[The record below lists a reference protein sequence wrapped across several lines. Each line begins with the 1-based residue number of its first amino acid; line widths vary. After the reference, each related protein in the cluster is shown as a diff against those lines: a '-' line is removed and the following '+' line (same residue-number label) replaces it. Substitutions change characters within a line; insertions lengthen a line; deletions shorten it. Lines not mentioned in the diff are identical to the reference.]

1 MKEIRMSRQGIKG
14 LCLLLAMLLIFWAV
28 MPMGEVRAAQEN
40 HYHDPVDNW
49 LTAGNRTS
57 ELDANAVVTKE
68 TFTCFYC
75 GKQTQ
80 FTVWRTPEYTK
91 DGKSALSHN
100 VMFSDGT
107 MVDGKTVGSIM
118 DGTPGVDAYYT
129 GYHWSK
135 AVCEKCNTMNSHG
148 EVTNYE
154 FNKNVYMLYDCDTD
168 FTEELP
174 DEVTYEYADKTY
186 HTKTTKGGTYCCFCF
201 GTHKTEDSK
210 LEKHDV
216 AETIRPELAHQRFV
230 EMEKCTLC
238 DYTAT
243 DYVAAKSV
251 VASYYGVLD
260 GKPHTVTVSD
270 LSDKGVSTKIRYG
283 NSADSCTLT
292 SAPNY
297 TDEGQYTVYYEI
309 TYTYNNTDMTENG
322 VAYVWLH
329 DETAE
334 DDTCDCGCG
343 AENCDCLDKNC
354 SGGCCGNTCGDKHHF
369 VLLDSTKAGCLT
381 LGYDRY
387 LCTNCGKIEKRNY
400 VNATDH
406 AWQQIVVR
414 EATCEVGGKVL
425 NICRNCGEVKEET
438 TAKGEHSYTTYTVK
452 PTCVGSGYTV
462 KECKNCGDRH
472 ITDIEPAAAHKYES
486 IITPASCEL
495 GGSTLHLCSGCGSS
509 FVTDYTEPTGHSWDE
524 DSYVTNATCTGD
536 GVMEYRCVRCGYHR
550 LEGDLANGHIPG
562 KAVSCT
568 ENQVCEVCGAIL
580 VVATGHSEGEWIVDK
595 EPTLRSE
602 GSRHKECK
610 TCGET
615 LQTESIDRLTKQ
627 DITDNK
633 GEVTV
638 GGYLVIVTDTQTDRL
653 VYNAEVS
660 LTKDSNKEYKLQI
673 ALPKGKLLD
682 YDRQTTIT
690 VKLAKNKTAVK
701 NLQIEVIDRNGNVAS
716 GTTDRLG
723 QVTVP
728 AGDKYINTQTITH
741 KAYVQGYPDGSFQPN
756 GNVTRA
762 EAAAMLARL
771 LAEDKGDSIWGRMR
785 FRDVASGSWY
795 ADYIN
800 YLAGYGIAVGRGNN
814 EFAPNAAI
822 SRAEFVAMAVRF
834 CEEYGEGRQTNTTN
848 VTRFAD
854 INSGYWGAE
863 YIAYAAGAGWVV
875 GYGDGSF
882 RPNEG
887 ISRAEMVTVMNRLL
901 KRTADEE
908 YIADNLRKL
917 VTFSDVSKR
926 YWAWADIME
935 AANSHK
941 AEVNKEGESWTK

>member
-1 MKEIRMSRQGIKG
+1 MKEIRLNRQGVKG

-28 MPMGEVRAAQEN
+28 MPMGEVNAAQEN
-40 HYHDPVDNW
+40 HYHDPADNW

-168 FTEELP
+168 FTEALP
-174 DEVTYEYADKTY
+174 DEVTYEYADKSY

-201 GTHKTEDSK
+201 GTHKSETSK

-251 VASYYGVLD
+251 VASYYGVVD

-309 TYTYNNTDMTENG
+309 IYTYNNTDMTENG

-343 AENCDCLDKNC
+343 AEDCSCLDKNC
-354 SGGCCGNTCGDKHHF
+354 NGGCCGNTCGDKHHF

-387 LCTNCGKIEKRNY
+387 LCTDCGKIEKRNY

-406 AWQQIVVR
+406 AWQEIVVR

-509 FVTDYTEPTGHSWDE
+509 FVTDYTEPMGHSWDE
-524 DSYVTNATCTGD
+524 GSYVTNATCTGD
-536 GVMEYRCVRCGYHR
+536 GVMEYRCVRCGYHK

-562 KAVSCT
+562 KAANCT

-615 LQTESIDRLTKQ
+615 LQTESIDRLMKQ
-627 DITDNK
+627 GITDSK
-633 GEVTV
+633 GEATV
-638 GGYLVIVTDTQTDRL
+638 GGYLVIVTDTKTDRL
-653 VYNAEVS
+653 VYNAEMS
-660 LTKDSNKEYKLQI
+660 LTKESNKEYKLQVE
-673 ALPKGKLLD
+673 LPKGRLLD
-682 YDRQTTIT
+682 YDKQTTIT

-701 NLQIEVIDRNGNVAS
+701 NLQIEVTDRNGNVAS

-771 LAEDKGDSIWGRMR
+771 LAEDKGDSIWGRMK
-785 FRDVASGSWY
+785 FRDVAGGSWY

-834 CEEYGEGRQTNTTN
+834 CEEYGDTNLSNITN
-848 VTRFAD
+848 GKQFAD
-854 INSGYWGAE
+854 INSNYWGAE

-882 RPNEG
+882 RPNDG

-901 KRTADEE
+901 NRTADEE

-926 YWAWADIME
+926 YWAYADIME

-941 AEVNKEGESWTK
+941 AEVNKEGESWSK

>member
-14 LCLLLAMLLIFWAV
+14 LCLLLSMLLIFWAV

-40 HYHDPVDNW
+40 HYHDPSDNW

-57 ELDANAVVTKE
+57 ELDANAVVTRE

-154 FNKNVYMLYDCDTD
+154 FNKNVYMLYDCDTA

-174 DEVTYEYADKTY
+174 DEVTYEYADKSY

-201 GTHKTEDSK
+201 GTHKSEASK
-210 LEKHDV
+210 LEKHDIS
-216 AETIRPELAHQRFV
+216 ETVRPELAHQRFV

-251 VASYYGVLD
+251 VASYYGVVD

-270 LSDKGVSTKIRYG
+270 LSDKGVTTKIRYG

-334 DDTCDCGCG
+334 DNTCGCGCG
-343 AENCDCLDKNC
+343 AENCDCSDKNC

-387 LCTNCGKIEKRNY
+387 LCTDCGRIEKRNY

-406 AWQQIVVR
+406 AWQEIVVR
-414 EATCEVGGKVL
+414 EATCELGGKVL
-425 NICRNCGEVKEET
+425 NICRNCGEVRDET

-452 PTCVGSGYTV
+452 PTCTGSGYTV

-509 FVTDYTEPTGHSWDE
+509 FVTDYTESLAHSWDE
-524 DSYVTNATCTGD
+524 GSYVTNATCTGD
-536 GVMEYRCVRCGYHR
+536 GVMEYRCVRCGYHK

-562 KAVSCT
+562 AAASCT

-580 VVATGHSEGEWIVDK
+580 AVATGHSEGEWIVDK

-602 GSRHKECK
+602 GSRHKECQ

-615 LQTESIDRLTKQ
+615 LQTESIAKLTKQ
-627 DITDNK
+627 GITDNK
-633 GEVTV
+633 GEATV
-638 GGYLVIVTDTQTDRL
+638 GGYLVIVTDTKTDRL
-653 VYNAEVS
+653 VYNADVS
-660 LTKDSNKEYKLQI
+660 LGKENKLQI
-673 ALPKGKLLD
+673 ELPKGRLLD
-682 YDRQTTIT
+682 YDKQTTIT

-701 NLQIEVIDRNGNVAS
+701 NLQIEVTDRNGNAAS

-728 AGDKYINTQTITH
+728 TDSGNTNE
-741 KAYVQGYPDGSFQPN
+741 DGK
-756 GNVTRA
+756 VT
-762 EAAAMLARL
+762 
-771 LAEDKGDSIWGRMR
+771 
-785 FRDVASGSWY
+785 
-795 ADYIN
+795 
-800 YLAGYGIAVGRGNN
+800 
-814 EFAPNAAI
+814 
-822 SRAEFVAMAVRF
+822 
-834 CEEYGEGRQTNTTN
+834 
-848 VTRFAD
+848 
-854 INSGYWGAE
+854 
-863 YIAYAAGAGWVV
+863 V
-875 GYGDGSF
+875 GYDG
-882 RPNEG
+882 
-887 ISRAEMVTVMNRLL
+887 
-901 KRTADEE
+901 
-908 YIADNLRKL
+908 
-917 VTFSDVSKR
+917 
-926 YWAWADIME
+926 
-935 AANSHK
+935 
-941 AEVNKEGESWTK
+941 

>member
-1 MKEIRMSRQGIKG
+1 MREIRLSRQGVKV
-14 LCLLLAMLLIFWAV
+14 LCLLLALLLIFWAV
-28 MPMGEVRAAQEN
+28 MPMGEVRAAQESQ
-40 HYHDPVDNW
+40 YHDPADNW

-154 FNKNVYMLYDCDTD
+154 FNKNVYMLYDCDTA

-201 GTHKTEDSK
+201 GTHKTEDSR
-210 LEKHDV
+210 LEKHDIS
-216 AETIRPELAHQRFV
+216 ETVRPELAHQRFV

-251 VASYYGVLD
+251 VASYYGVVD

-343 AENCDCLDKNC
+343 AENCDCQDKNC

-369 VLLDSTKAGCLT
+369 VLLDNTKAGCLT

-400 VNATDH
+400 VNAIDH

-414 EATCEVGGKVL
+414 EASCEVGGKVL
-425 NICRNCGEVKEET
+425 NICRNCGEVREET

-452 PTCVGSGYTV
+452 PTCTGSGYTV

-524 DSYVTNATCTGD
+524 GSYVINATCTGD
-536 GVMEYRCVRCGYHR
+536 GVMEYRCVRCGYHK

-562 KAVSCT
+562 AAASCT

-580 VVATGHSEGEWIVDK
+580 AVATGHSEGEWIVDK
-595 EPTLRSE
+595 EPTLTAE
-602 GSRHKECK
+602 GSRHKECQ

-627 DITDNK
+627 GITDNK
-633 GEVTV
+633 GEATV
-638 GGYLVIVTDTQTDRL
+638 GGYLVIVTDTKTDRL

-660 LTKDSNKEYKLQI
+660 LTKESNKEYKLQI
-673 ALPKGKLLD
+673 ALPKGRLLD
-682 YDRQTTIT
+682 YDKQTTIT

-701 NLQIEVIDRNGNVAS
+701 NLQIEVTDRNGNAAS

-741 KAYVQGYPDGSFQPN
+741 RAYVQGYPDGSFQPN

-771 LAEDKGDSIWGRMR
+771 LAEDKGEYIWGRMR

-834 CEEYGEGRQTNTTN
+834 CEEYGDTNLSNITN
-848 VTRFAD
+848 GKKFAD

-887 ISRAEMVTVMNRLL
+887 ISRAELVTVMNRLL
-901 KRTADEE
+901 NRTADEE

-917 VTFSDVSKR
+917 VTFNDVSKR
-926 YWAWADIME
+926 YWAYADIME